1 MLQESMTEN
10 PFKNA
15 FLAITYIV
23 VLVSLLFM
31 GSNMIGGDQESIL
44 YPIGAL
50 SVLVLSVG
58 VMAYLFFYKP
68 VLMLLDGERERGV
81 RLFLHT
87 LGIFAC
93 ATGVVLLISLI
104 VNS

>member
-1 MLQESMTEN
+1 MTEN

-15 FLAITYIV
+15 FLALAYIII
-23 VLVSLLFM
+23 LVSLLFL
-31 GSNMIGGDQESIL
+31 GSKMIGGDEESIL
-44 YPIGAL
+44 YPISAL

-81 RLFLHT
+81 KLFLHT

-93 ATGVVLLISLI
+93 ATGVVLLVSLI
-104 VNS
+104 VNG